1 MISTTASHAIL
12 VAIGIFPAQSAI
24 LESHESN
31 WVNLPNGVTSIWEF
45 VLDVDNEW
53 QSLIEVF
60 ADLPANPGF
69 WVWEGTLTIE
79 GREPLD
85 ADFSGWWRRA
95 TVEEIMAWDE
105 STRSVYNVVANEN
118 G

>member
-12 VAIGIFPAQSAI
+12 VSIGVFPAQSAT
-24 LESHESN
+24 LESHESY
-31 WVNLPNGVTSIWEF
+31 WENLPAGITSIWEF

-60 ADLPANPGF
+60 SDLPTSPGF
-69 WVWEGTLTIE
+69 WVWEGTFIVE
-79 GREPLD
+79 SKEPID
-85 ADFSGWWRRA
+85 ANLSGTWRRA
-95 TVEEIMAWDE
+95 TVEEVMTWDE
-105 STRSVYNVVANEN
+105 STRSVYKVVANEN

>member
-1 MISTTASHAIL
+1 MISTTAHHAIL

-31 WVNLPNGVTSIWEF
+31 WVNLPDGVTSIWEF
-45 VLDVDNEW
+45 VLNVDNEW

-60 ADLPANPGF
+60 ADFPANPGF
-69 WVWEGTLTIE
+69 WVWEGTITIE
-79 GREPLD
+79 DNEPLD

-95 TVEEIMAWDE
+95 TVEEVTGWDE
-105 STRSVYNVVANEN
+105 STRSVYNVVANQN

>member
-24 LESHESN
+24 LESYESN
-31 WVNLPNGVTSIWEF
+31 WTNLPPGVTSIWEF

-53 QSLIEVF
+53 QSLIQVF
-60 ADLPANPGF
+60 ADFPANPGF
-69 WVWEGTLTIE
+69 WVWEGVLIVE
-79 GREPLD
+79 NDNPLD
-85 ADFSGWWRRA
+85 AIFNGGWRRA
-95 TVEEIMAWDE
+95 TKEEVWSWDE
-105 STRSVYNVVANEN
+105 STRSTYVVAND